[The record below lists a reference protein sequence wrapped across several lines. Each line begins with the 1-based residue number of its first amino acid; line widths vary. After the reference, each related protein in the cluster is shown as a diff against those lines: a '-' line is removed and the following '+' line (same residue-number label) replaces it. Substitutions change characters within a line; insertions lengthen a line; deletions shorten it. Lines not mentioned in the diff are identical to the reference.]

1 MSLNNLIASAQNEG
15 NDLIESANSLL
26 ISANNGGLTTEQLN
40 ELIAS
45 ISENIEY
52 RQQLIQQAQQEA
64 QQEYDITD
72 EQAEEYSAELSYIT
86 AVENKI
92 KLDKAQLVAL
102 ENLANKKQR
111 EFGITRYYK
120 QYYNAWQ
127 KVSYEI
133 FLYVLANCI
142 LLLLAFFLK
151 KGFTIPYLKYKLG
164 GADSIVGNI
173 FAIIPALFLAYTVY
187 HIYYL
192 TRDYYRRDQN
202 IFDEYDYPNTLATVT
217 NDSEEPEPEA
227 DVISADCIIS
237 DPTDMTQ
244 SQYSIITGAGC
255 SIECTDG
262 IFTTTTY
269 TCEPEPEPE
278 SVTDGFI
285 GYMSKNMEGY
295 MHEPEPAIEG
305 FIGYEYEP
313 EPEPEID
320 TSMASNGSCGTCH
333 IEAFDNFSNKYNS
346 ILFA

>member
-72 EQAEEYSAELSYIT
+72 EQAQEYSAELSYIT

-92 KLDKAQLVAL
+92 KLDKAQLLAL

-111 EFGITRYYK
+111 EYGITRYYK

-127 KVSYEI
+127 KVSYET
-133 FLYVLANCI
+133 FLYVIANCI
-142 LLLLAFFLK
+142 LLLIAFFLK
-151 KGFTIPYLKYKLG
+151 KGFTVPYVKYKIG
-164 GADSIVGNI
+164 GPDSEIGNI

-202 IFDEYDYPNTLATVT
+202 VFDEYDYPNTLATVT
-217 NDSEEPEPEA
+217 NNSEEPEPEA
-227 DVISADCIIS
+227 DVNADCIIS

-262 IFTTTTY
+262 AFSTTTY
-269 TCEPEPEPE
+269 ACEPEPEPAN
-278 SVTDGFI
+278 DGFI
-285 GYMSKNMEGY
+285 GYMNTSMEGY
-295 MHEPEPAIEG
+295 MHQPEPAIEG
-305 FIGYEYEP
+305 FIGYTYEP

-320 TSMASNGSCGTCH
+320 TSIACNGTCGTCS
-333 IEAFDNFSNKYNS
+333 IEAFDNFSNNYNP
-346 ILFA
+346 ILFG